1 MQDFNL
7 SKVFKGLIWAC
18 LGIIL
23 FSPLYI
29 SSQLFFPFIVTK
41 TIVFM
46 IATEVMFVAYLLL
59 AWKDPVYRLR
69 ANMVVILIG
78 IYIVIL
84 TLASALGNDFYRG
97 FWSNNERSDGILLLI
112 HLFLFS
118 WVLTSFFRKIK
129 DWLIVFDIFL
139 VASFC
144 VSVIALDQFFGWNHF
159 LASSNGARLAATIGN
174 AGYVGGY
181 MVFGVFIALFMFF
194 KRKNIPLKVWYGFL
208 VMLEMFIALE
218 TQTRGAMIALG
229 IGGMIFVL
237 YLLFFYYNKKILKV
251 IGVLIILASV
261 CGISSIYIFK
271 NSDFIR
277 NQPVLSRIASIS
289 LKDGS
294 TNNRLVTWGIAWQ
307 GFKEKPILGYGQEN
321 FYEVFDKY
329 YTTKNT
335 ESWFDRSHNMIGDRA
350 ITGGIVGLISY
361 LSILLLPF
369 YFLWKFHKN
378 SDKEDKKQENSDST
392 TEQTTETKKWARK
405 YFIPIIFSIL
415 ILAYIIQNM
424 FIFEALV
431 TYVPLM
437 MVLCFVGMYGPNFDW
452 RFLRDEKFKA
462 ICFWAGIVLL
472 VPMLY
477 FFNIYP
483 VSANADFIKALA
495 LPDLS
500 LQQRID
506 AFENVISRG
515 TYGNQEYRR
524 HYFEFFQSSLSGW
537 ISNAESRKQIPQS
550 DMVKFA
556 NTMERQLQDQI
567 TENNHNTSNYLILMR
582 FFNMAYV
589 FDLSRLNK
597 AIEAFNS
604 AKELSPGRPQI
615 YYELAQTYFYLG
627 NYYTTQKQDKL
638 AEDAF
643 HKSLEVF
650 YFGAQLNYY
659 KATEL
664 TELAGYLSWAKDN
677 ETYAKVISKDG
688 ISGKKIEEI
697 TADMI
702 SWLPLVPS
710 EQQGSLTSS
719 LKDIVQYFSGADKG
733 NKVLKDQLDSLNK

>member
-1 MQDFNL
+1 
-7 SKVFKGLIWAC
+7 
-18 LGIIL
+18 
-23 FSPLYI
+23 
-29 SSQLFFPFIVTK
+29 
-41 TIVFM
+41 
-46 IATEVMFVAYLLL
+46 
-59 AWKDPVYRLR
+59 
-69 ANMVVILIG
+69 
-78 IYIVIL
+78 
-84 TLASALGNDFYRG
+84 
-97 FWSNNERSDGILLLI
+97 
-112 HLFLFS
+112 
-118 WVLTSFFRKIK
+118 
-129 DWLIVFDIFL
+129 
-139 VASFC
+139 
-144 VSVIALDQFFGWNHF
+144 
-159 LASSNGARLAATIGN
+159 
-174 AGYVGGY
+174 
-181 MVFGVFIALFMFF
+181 MFF
-194 KRKNIPLKVWYGFL
+194 KRKNIPLKIWYGFL
-208 VMLEMFIALE
+208 VLLEMFIALE

-237 YLLFFYYNKKILKV
+237 YLLFFYYNKKVLKI

-307 GFKEKPILGYGQEN
+307 GFKKRPILGYGQEN

-350 ITGGIVGLISY
+350 ITGGIIGLISY
-361 LSILLLPF
+361 LAVLLVPF

-378 SDKEDKKQENSDST
+378 SDKKDDNCSIEKTPEVKE
-392 TEQTTETKKWARK
+392 WARK
-405 YFIPIIFSIL
+405 YFVPIIFSIL

-452 RFLRDEKFKA
+452 KFLRDEKFKA
-462 ICFWAGIVLL
+462 VCFWVGIVLL
-472 VPMLY
+472 VPMIY
-477 FFNIYP
+477 FFNLYP

-500 LQQRID
+500 FQQRIN
-506 AFENVISRG
+506 AFENVIARG

-524 HYFEFFQSSLSGW
+524 HYFDFFQSSLSGW

-550 DMVKFA
+550 DMIKFA
-556 NTMERQLQDQI
+556 NTMEGQLQDQI
-567 TENNHNTSNYLILMR
+567 TENNHNTSNYLMLMR
-582 FFNMAYV
+582 FYDMAYV
-589 FDLSRLNK
+589 FDPSRLNK

-627 NYYTTQKQDKL
+627 NYYIMQKQDDL

-643 HKSLEVF
+643 RKSLDVF

-659 KATEL
+659 QATEL
-664 TELAGYLSWAKDN
+664 TDMTGYLSWAKNN
-677 ETYAKVISKDG
+677 EAYAKVISKDG
-688 ISGKKIEEI
+688 ISDKKIEEI

-702 SWLPLVPS
+702 SWLPLAPA
-710 EQQGSLTSS
+710 EQKDSLTSS
-719 LKDIVQYFSGADKG
+719 LKDIVKYFSEADKG
-733 NKVLKDQLDSLNK
+733 NKVLKAQLDSLNK